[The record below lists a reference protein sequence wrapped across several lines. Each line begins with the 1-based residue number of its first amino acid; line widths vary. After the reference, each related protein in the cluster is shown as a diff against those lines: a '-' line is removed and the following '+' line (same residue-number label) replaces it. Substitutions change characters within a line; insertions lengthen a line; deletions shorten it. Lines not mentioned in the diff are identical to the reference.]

1 MGRKKVEF
9 TKEQDDRI
17 AQLVDEGYSLNQ
29 ILPIINGEFNTT
41 FSRSCIDRRIKTLG
55 IERPLHNT
63 IKSTGNLT
71 ILNPKLSNRVEEL
84 REWKRRQANDSDITE
99 QDIAN
104 GMGICVKTLN
114 KMYEQFDIPQRLS
127 SYSRP
132 DIYFDVK
139 EVVDCTTLNKDAREA
154 IYGEILKRK
163 PKDMRVE
170 RDVVVHTEPMTIKFS
185 YRNNDDKWVE
195 KTVDMDGV
203 DLKVDF
209 YFPDYK
215 TGFYYDNTLYFKS
228 LCKKDIRSGV
238 SSQWSRY
245 LREFKNGVKLMSVLP
260 IKTVEDRYVDIEFM
274 AKSMIG
280 RAISGEYNH
289 WKYAESLK

>member
-1 MGRKKVEF
+1 MGRKKIEF
-9 TKEQDDRI
+9 TKEQDERI
-17 AQLVDEGYSLNQ
+17 SQLVSEGYSLNQ
-29 ILPIINGEFNTT
+29 ILPIINGEFNTS
-41 FSRSCIDRRIKTLG
+41 FSRSGIDRRIKTLG
-55 IERPLHNT
+55 IERIT
-63 IKSTGNLT
+63 SKKVKGDIT

-84 REWKRRQANDSDITE
+84 REWKRRQANDSDTITE
-99 QDIAN
+99 QYIAN
-104 GMGICVKTLN
+104 EMGICVKTLN
-114 KMYEQFDIPQRLS
+114 KMYKQFDIPQRLW

-132 DIYFDVK
+132 DIYFDTK
-139 EVVDCTTLNKDAREA
+139 ELVDCTTLNKDAREA

-163 PKDMRVE
+163 PTDMRVE

-215 TGFYYDNTLYFKS
+215 TGFYYDNTHYFKS

-238 SSQWSRY
+238 SSQWSQY
-245 LREFKNGVKLMSVLP
+245 LRQFKNGVKLMSVLP
-260 IKTVEDRYVDIEFM
+260 IKTLEDRYVDIEFM